1 MKLLAMLA
9 AALALSAAA
18 STPSSAQVPNL
29 TGQFRCVQDCAGGPP
44 GLPALVTQNGWDMRL
59 VNEAGQPARAWIDY
73 PGHIWVQSW
82 NEGAVY
88 SADGMTIQFDRGT
101 VWQRDLG
108 QGMVQGMVPAAPL
121 PPPPA
126 LRAVPA
132 RRQAVAPVAPAP
144 AALNAFDGNW
154 SVVIYTQTGGCGP
167 SYRYGVRIMNGRVVN
182 DIGDAVES
190 AGAGIAERRH
200 SGQRFVWRPAAN
212 GEGRLIAR
220 RRRRRLARRRL
231 GRLLRGGVAGDAA
244 QLVAFASNETRAF
257 PRSVWRPLQL

>member
-1 MKLLAMLA
+1 MKLFAMLA

-18 STPSSAQVPNL
+18 STPSSAQVLNL
-29 TGQFRCVQDCAGGPP
+29 TGQFRCVEDCAGGPP
-44 GLPALVTQNGWDMRL
+44 GQPALVTQNGWDMRL
-59 VNEAGQPARAWIDY
+59 VNEVGQPSRAWIDY

-108 QGMVQGMVPAAPL
+108 QGIVQGMLPAPPL

-126 LRAVPA
+126 LRAVPV
-132 RRQAVAPVAPAP
+132 RRQAAAPVPPAP

-154 SVVIYTQTGGCGP
+154 SVVIYTQSGGCGP

-182 DIGDAVES
+182 DVGDAVDLQGRVAPNGVIRVS
-190 AGAGIAERRH
+190 VS
-200 SGQRFVWRPAAN
+200 SGGQQAN
-212 GEGRLIAR
+212 GEGRLSRAAGGGTWRGEGSAGSCAGVWQATR
-220 RRRRRLARRRL
+220 R
-231 GRLLRGGVAGDAA
+231 
-244 QLVAFASNETRAF
+244 S
-257 PRSVWRPLQL
+257 